1 MFSKIDSVR
10 MMKSFYV
17 SFSLVVLG
25 LSSVLLMF
33 GNSWGIIGVLNG
45 IVCMKVLKD

>member
-17 SFSLVVLG
+17 SFSLIVLG
-25 LSSVLLMF
+25 LSGVLLMF
-33 GNSWGIIGVLNG
+33 GNSWGIVGVLNG
-45 IVCMKVLKD
+45 IVCMKVMMD